1 MDPAEPDIPMGSV
14 EPGCHGETQIRTGA
28 FRNHVLVC
36 TFDRPGHCGTFGGL
50 EILERFRDEIDRR
63 HLAKEI
69 LVTRTGCTGH
79 HAFGPTVIVYPEGI
93 WYAKVQPEDVS
104 VIIQEHLIE
113 GRPVE
118 RLVNRRIAVRKP
130 GRE

>member
-1 MDPAEPDIPMGSV
+1 MDPTEPDNSMGSAA
-14 EPGCHGETQIRTGA
+14 PSCHGETQVRTGA

-50 EILERFRDEIDRR
+50 EILERFRDEVDRR
-63 HLAKEI
+63 KLAKEI
-69 LVTRTGCTGH
+69 LVTRAGCTGH
-79 HAFGPTVIVYPEGI
+79 HACGPTVIVYPEGI

-104 VIIQEHLIE
+104 VIIQEHL

-118 RLVNRRIAVRKP
+118 RLINRRIEVRQA